1 MVDPLHKIQRPDFDG
16 LVRFWTEL
24 LQSRGL
30 PTSFRWVFYEDY
42 ARLKSGCF
50 AFRLRPQQE
59 ADRIARFAYRILDP
73 DNPAIDPRFPLAIVA
88 HAVIDGVVITGFQQ
102 DVFTATDDVCRE
114 DWNIFFDARD
124 HIVEDCLIAA
134 DDAAWQKI
142 LAEQP
147 LFRSELDYCV
157 CVEKLRTKFGYAD

>member
-1 MVDPLHKIQRPDFDG
+1 MADPPRKIERPDFDG

-30 PTSFRWVFYEDY
+30 PTTFRWVFYEDY
-42 ARLKSGCF
+42 ARLKSGF
-50 AFRLRPQQE
+50 AFRLRPEQE
-59 ADRIARFAYRILDP
+59 ADRIAHFAYRILDP
-73 DNPAIDPRFPLAIVA
+73 NSPAIDSRFPLALVA
-88 HAVIDGVVITGFQQ
+88 YAVIDGVVITGFQQ
-102 DVFTATDDVCRE
+102 DVFTATDDIYRE
-114 DWNIFFDARD
+114 EWNIYFDARD
-124 HIVEDCLIAA
+124 HIVEDCVIAA

-147 LFRSELDYCV
+147 SFLSELDYCV